1 MGPIRALGRAGPV
14 AVIALMAA
22 VLIMGPASAAPA
34 PDNQSRAQQLAQQ
47 LQEQGQR
54 VSMLDEQYNQ
64 ARAQADSLQAQLAS
78 IGPRLAQ
85 SDRGLAAARDRLAGA
100 SVDAYVR
107 GGSAPL
113 LAAFIHANSNDF
125 GVRSAYVST
134 ALDGQRNAIAGF
146 DTARRQLLRLRARLR
161 QTQEAAQANA
171 AALDA
176 NRQQAQAAIASVQS
190 ALSQAQGSL
199 APLVAQASAA
209 QAAQAQAQGMQR
221 FNTLTAAP
229 ASTTSTTAPKRGGTT
244 PTTKASGSGAAQ
256 PTTTVAHT
264 GSSPTTTV
272 PKQPAPTGPPP
283 PVSSGATAAVNMAKA
298 QLGKPYEYG
307 GAGPDTFDCSGLTMY
322 AWQAGGV
329 GLPHSAAM
337 QYDAI
342 PHVALTALQPGDLVF
357 FGNPIYHVGIYV
369 GNGQMINAPHTG
381 AVVSYASIYWPDL
394 VGAGRP

>member
-1 MGPIRALGRAGPV
+1 MGPIRSLGRAGPV
-14 AVIALMAA
+14 AVIALVAA

-34 PDNQSRAQQLAQQ
+34 PDNQTRAQQLAQQ
-47 LQEQGQR
+47 LDEQGKR

-64 ARAQADSLQAQLAS
+64 ARAHADALQAQLAS
-78 IGPRLAQ
+78 IGPRLAE
-85 SDRGLAAARDRLAGA
+85 SDRQLAAARDRLAGA

-113 LAAFIHANSNDF
+113 LAAFIHANSNDL
-125 GVRSAYVST
+125 GIRSAYVST

-146 DTARRQLLRLRARLR
+146 DAARRQLLRVRDQLS
-161 QTQEAAQANA
+161 QTQAAAQVNA

-176 NRQQAQAAIASVQS
+176 NRQQAQAAIANVQS
-190 ALSQAQGSL
+190 ALSQAQGNL
-199 APLVAQASAA
+199 APLVAEASAA
-209 QAAQAQAQGMQR
+209 QAAQAQAQGQQR
-221 FNTLTAAP
+221 FNTLTAP

-244 PTTKASGSGAAQ
+244 PTTKAGAA
-256 PTTTVAHT
+256 PTTTVAHP
-264 GSSPTTTV
+264 SSPTTTV
-272 PKQPAPTGPPP
+272 PKQPAPSGPPP
-283 PVSSGATAAVNMAKA
+283 PVSSGATAAVNTAKA

-322 AWQAGGV
+322 AWRAGGV